1 MRKVRTTLVA
11 LSLLTVTAFG
21 GMLAAGRDDEE
32 GLYRALGN
40 LAEVVHLIRTDY
52 VDELNDEALSLSLD
66 AGIVESV
73 DRSAAVLPSAMAA
86 TYRELVVAPPAYG
99 LVLGSRLGSA
109 AVRQAIPGSPAAGA
123 SLQTWEVIER
133 VDGVNTRGRPLWQ
146 LRLELRDK
154 VAAGSEVALTVVDR
168 RVDQRREVVLAPAAW
183 TPAAGSVEDVDGT
196 AVVRLDSLPAGAAD
210 QVRGLVPSDRPVVL
224 DLRNLVWGLEEQ
236 AVAVADLFVSDGVL
250 GGWSGRKA
258 GSQTFAATAGSL
270 PGRPPVVM
278 IGPETEGVG
287 EILAAALQR
296 AGLTLVG
303 GRTVGHAPHM
313 QFIEERDLTLWL
325 PVGNWLRADGEPIN
339 GNGVEPDEA
348 VEVVPEDEDH
358 DQAEAGD
365 PVLDRALELAAQ
377 PLEPA
382 A

>member
-1 MRKVRTTLVA
+1 MTKVRITLVA
-11 LSLLTVTAFG
+11 LSLLTVTSFG
-21 GMLAAGRDDEE
+21 GMLAAGRDNDE

-40 LAEVVHLIRTDY
+40 LAEVVHLIRTEY

-66 AGIVESV
+66 AGIVESI
-73 DRSAAVLPSAMAA
+73 DRWAAVLPSGMTE
-86 TYRELVVAPPAYG
+86 TYRELVGAPPAFG

-109 AVRQAIPGSPAAGA
+109 AVRQAIPGSPAAA
-123 SLQTWEVIER
+123 AALEAWEVIER

-154 VAAGSEVALTVVDR
+154 QVAGSPVALTVVDR
-168 RVDQRREVVLAPAAW
+168 RVDVRREVVLEPAVW
-183 TPAAGSVEDVDGT
+183 TPAAGSVEEVGGA
-196 AVVRLDSLPAGAAD
+196 AVIRLDSLPAGAAD
-210 QVRGLVPSDRPVVL
+210 QIRGLVPSDRPVVL
-224 DLRNLVWGLEEQ
+224 DLRGLVWGLEEQ
-236 AVAVADLFVSDGVL
+236 AIAVADLFVEGGVL

-270 PGRPPVVM
+270 AGRPPVIM

-296 AGLTLVG
+296 AGMPLVG

-313 QFIEERDLTLWL
+313 QFVEEGDLTLWL
-325 PVGNWLRADGEPIN
+325 PVGKWLRADGEPIN

-348 VEVVPEDEDH
+348 IEVEDEDSS
-358 DQAEAGD
+358 GD
-365 PVLDRALELAAQ
+365 PVLDRALELAATS
-377 PLEPA
+377 LEQA

>member
-1 MRKVRTTLVA
+1 MRKARITLVA
-11 LSLLTVTAFG
+11 LSLLTVTSFG
-21 GMLAAGRDDEE
+21 GMLAAGRDNEE

-40 LAEVVHLIRTDY
+40 LAEVVHLIRTEY

-73 DRSAAVLPSAMAA
+73 DRWAAVLPSGMTE
-86 TYRELVVAPPAYG
+86 TYRELVGAPPAFG

-109 AVRQAIPGSPAAGA
+109 AVRQAIPGSPAAA
-123 SLQTWEVIER
+123 AALEPWEVIER

-154 VAAGSEVALTVVDR
+154 QAAGSSVALTVVDR
-168 RVDQRREVVLAPAAW
+168 RVDQRREVVLEPAAW
-183 TPAAGSVEDVDGT
+183 TPAAGSLEEINGA
-196 AVVRLDSLPAGAAD
+196 AVIRLDSLPAGAAD
-210 QVRGLVPSDRPVVL
+210 QIRGLVPADRPVVL
-224 DLRNLVWGLEEQ
+224 DLRNLVWGVEEQ
-236 AVAVADLFVSDGVL
+236 AIAVADLFVDEGVL
-250 GGWSGRKA
+250 GGWSGRRA

-270 PGRPPVVM
+270 AARPPVVI

-296 AGLTLVG
+296 AGMPLVG

-313 QFIEERDLTLWL
+313 QFVEEGDLTLWL
-325 PVGNWLRADGEPIN
+325 PVGKWLRADGEPIN
-339 GNGVEPDEA
+339 GKGVEPDEA
-348 VEVVPEDEDH
+348 VEVDDEH
-358 DQAEAGD
+358 EAGD

-377 PLEPA
+377 PLEQA

>member
-1 MRKVRTTLVA
+1 MRKVRITLVA
-11 LSLLTVTAFG
+11 LSLLTVTTFG
-21 GMLAAGRDDEE
+21 GMLAAGRDNEE

-40 LAEVVHLIRTDY
+40 LAEVVHLIRTEY

-73 DRSAAVLPSAMAA
+73 DRWAAVLPSGMTE
-86 TYRELVVAPPAYG
+86 TYRELVGAPPAFG
-99 LVLGSRLGSA
+99 LVLGSRLGLA
-109 AVRQAIPGSPAAGA
+109 AVRQAIPGSPAAA
-123 SLQTWEVIER
+123 AALEAWEVIER
-133 VDGVNTRGRPLWQ
+133 VDSVNTRGRPLWQ

-154 VAAGSEVALTVVDR
+154 QAAGSSVALTVVDR
-168 RVDQRREVVLAPAAW
+168 RVDQRREVVLEPAVW
-183 TPAAGSVEDVDGT
+183 TPAAGSLEEIDGA
-196 AVVRLDSLPAGAAD
+196 AVIRLDSLPAGAAD
-210 QVRGLVPSDRPVVL
+210 QIRGLVPADRPVVL
-224 DLRNLVWGLEEQ
+224 DLRNLVWGSEEQ
-236 AVAVADLFVSDGVL
+236 AIAVADLFVEEGVL

-270 PGRPPVVM
+270 AGRPPVIM

-296 AGLTLVG
+296 AGMPLVG

-313 QFIEERDLTLWL
+313 QFVEEGDLTLWL
-325 PVGNWLRADGEPIN
+325 PVGKWQRADGEPIN

-348 VEVVPEDEDH
+348 VEVEDEDSS
-358 DQAEAGD
+358 GD
-365 PVLDRALELAAQ
+365 PVLDRALELAATS
-377 PLEPA
+377 LEQA

>member
-1 MRKVRTTLVA
+1 MRKVRITLVA

-21 GMLAAGRDDEE
+21 GMLAAGRDNEE

-40 LAEVVHLIRTDY
+40 LAEVVHLIRTEY

-73 DRSAAVLPSAMAA
+73 DRWAAVLPSGMAE
-86 TYRELVVAPPAYG
+86 TYRELVDAPPAFG

-109 AVRQAIPGSPAAGA
+109 AVRQAIPGSPAAA
-123 SLQTWEVIER
+123 AALEAWEVIER
-133 VDGVNTRGRPLWQ
+133 VDSVNTRGRPLWQ

-154 VAAGSEVALTVVDR
+154 QAAGSSVALTVVDR
-168 RVDQRREVVLAPAAW
+168 RVDQRREVVLEPAVW
-183 TPAAGSVEDVDGT
+183 TPAAGSLEEIDGA
-196 AVVRLDSLPAGAAD
+196 AVIRLDSLPAGAAD
-210 QVRGLVPSDRPVVL
+210 QIRGLVPADRPVVL
-224 DLRNLVWGLEEQ
+224 DLRNLVWGSEEQ
-236 AVAVADLFVSDGVL
+236 AIAVADLFVEEGVL

-270 PGRPPVVM
+270 AGRPPVIM

-296 AGLTLVG
+296 AGMPLVG

-313 QFIEERDLTLWL
+313 QFVEEGDLTLWL
-325 PVGNWLRADGEPIN
+325 PVGKWQRADGEPIN

-348 VEVVPEDEDH
+348 VEVEDEDSS
-358 DQAEAGD
+358 GD
-365 PVLDRALELAAQ
+365 PVLDRALELAATS
-377 PLEPA
+377 LEQA

>member
-1 MRKVRTTLVA
+1 MRKLRITLMT
-11 LSLLTVTAFG
+11 LSLLTVLTFG
-21 GMLAAGRDDEE
+21 GMLAAGRDDSE

-40 LAEVVHLIRTDY
+40 LAEVVHLIRTEY

-73 DRSAAVLPSAMAA
+73 DRWAAVLPAGLAD
-86 TYRELVVAPPAYG
+86 TYRELVGAPPAYG
-99 LVLGSRLGSA
+99 LVLGARLGSA
-109 AVRQAIPGSPAAGA
+109 AVRQAIPGSPAAA
-123 SLQTWEVIER
+123 AALEAWEVIER

-154 VAAGSEVALTVVDR
+154 EAAGSPVEMTVVDR
-168 RVDQRREVVLAPAAW
+168 RVDQRREVVLQPTPWA
-183 TPAAGSVEDVDGT
+183 PAAGSLQVVDGT
-196 AVVRLDSLPAGAAD
+196 AVIRLDSLPAGAAD
-210 QVRGLVPSDRPVVL
+210 RIRELLPAGGPVVL
-224 DLRNLVWGLEEQ
+224 DLRNLVWGVEEH
-236 AVAVADLFVSDGVL
+236 AIAVADLFVEEGTL

-258 GSQTFAATAGSL
+258 GAQTFAATAGAL
-270 PGRPPVVM
+270 ADRTLVAI

-296 AGLTLVG
+296 TGTPLVG

-313 QFIEERDLTLWL
+313 QFVEEGDLTLWL
-325 PVGNWLRADGEPIN
+325 PVGKWQRADGEPIN
-339 GNGVEPDEA
+339 GNGVEPDEV
-348 VEVVPEDEDH
+348 VEVDGE
-358 DQAEAGD
+358 AEGGD

-377 PLEPA
+377 PLEQA

>member
-1 MRKVRTTLVA
+1 MRKVRITLVA
-11 LSLLTVTAFG
+11 LSLLTVTTFG
-21 GMLAAGRDDEE
+21 GMLAAGRDNEE

-40 LAEVVHLIRTDY
+40 LAEVVHLIRTEY

-73 DRSAAVLPSAMAA
+73 DRWAAVLPSGMAE
-86 TYRELVVAPPAYG
+86 TYRELVGAPPAFG
-99 LVLGSRLGSA
+99 LVLGSRIGSA
-109 AVRQAIPGSPAAGA
+109 AVRQAIPGSPAAA
-123 SLQTWEVIER
+123 AELEAWEVIER
-133 VDGVNTRGRPLWQ
+133 VDSVNTRGRPLWQ

-154 VAAGSEVALTVVDR
+154 QAAGSPVALTVVDR
-168 RVDQRREVVLAPAAW
+168 RVDQRREAVLEPADW
-183 TPAAGSVEDVDGT
+183 TPAAGSVEEVGGA
-196 AVVRLDSLPAGAAD
+196 AVIRLDSLPAGAAD
-210 QVRGLVPSDRPVVL
+210 QIRGLVPSDRPVVL
-224 DLRNLVWGLEEQ
+224 DLRGLVWGIEEQ
-236 AVAVADLFVSDGVL
+236 AIAVADLFVEEGVL

-270 PGRPPVVM
+270 TGRPPVIM

-296 AGLTLVG
+296 AGMPLVG

-313 QFIEERDLTLWL
+313 RFVEEGDLTLWL
-325 PVGNWLRADGEPIN
+325 PVGKWLRADGEAIN

-348 VEVVPEDEDH
+348 VEAGDED
-358 DQAEAGD
+358 EAGD
-365 PVLDRALELAAQ
+365 PVLDRALELAAA
-377 PLEPA
+377 PLEQA

>member
-1 MRKVRTTLVA
+1 MRKVRITLVA
-11 LSLLTVTAFG
+11 LSLLTVTTFG
-21 GMLAAGRDDEE
+21 GMLAAGRDNDE

-40 LAEVVHLIRTDY
+40 LAEVVHLIRNEY

-73 DRSAAVLPSAMAA
+73 DRWAAVLPSGMTE
-86 TYRELVVAPPAYG
+86 TYRDLVGTPPAYG

-109 AVRQAIPGSPAAGA
+109 AVRQAIPGSPAAA
-123 SLQTWEVIER
+123 AALEAWEVIER
-133 VDGVNTRGRPLWQ
+133 VEGVNTRGRPLWQ

-154 VAAGSEVALTVVDR
+154 QAAGSSVALTVVDR
-168 RVDQRREVVLAPAAW
+168 RVDQRREVVLEPAAW
-183 TPAAGSVEDVDGT
+183 TPAAGSLDDVDG
-196 AVVRLDSLPAGAAD
+196 AAIIRLDSLPAGAAD
-210 QVRGLVPSDRPVVL
+210 QIRGLVPGDRPVVL
-224 DLRNLVWGLEEQ
+224 DLRNLVWGIEEQ
-236 AVAVADLFVSDGVL
+236 AIAVADLFVEQGVL

-270 PGRPPVVM
+270 AGRPPVVM

-296 AGLTLVG
+296 AGMTLVG

-313 QFIEERDLTLWL
+313 QFVEEGDLTLWL
-325 PVGNWLRADGEPIN
+325 PVGKWLRADGEPIN
-339 GNGVEPDEA
+339 ANGVEPDEA
-348 VEVVPEDEDH
+348 VETDDEDES
-358 DQAEAGD
+358 AD
-365 PVLDRALELAAQ
+365 PVLDRAPELAAQ
-377 PLEPA
+377 PLEQA

>member
-1 MRKVRTTLVA
+1 MRKVRITLVA
-11 LSLLTVTAFG
+11 LSLLTVSTFG
-21 GMLAAGRDDEE
+21 GMLAAGRDNEE

-40 LAEVVHLIRTDY
+40 LAEVVHLIRTEY

-73 DRSAAVLPSAMAA
+73 DRWAAVLPSGTAE
-86 TYRELVVAPPAYG
+86 TYRELVGAPPAFG

-109 AVRQAIPGSPAAGA
+109 AVRQAIPGSPAAA
-123 SLQTWEVIER
+123 VALEAWEVIER
-133 VDGVNTRGRPLWQ
+133 VDSVNTRGRPLWQ

-154 VAAGSEVALTVVDR
+154 QAAGSSVALTVVDR
-168 RVDQRREVVLAPAAW
+168 RVDQRREVVLEPAVWA
-183 TPAAGSVEDVDGT
+183 PAAGSLEEVAGV
-196 AVVRLDSLPAGAAD
+196 AVIRLDSLPAGAAD
-210 QVRGLVPSDRPVVL
+210 QVRGLVPADRPVVL
-224 DLRNLVWGLEEQ
+224 DLRNLVWGIEEQ
-236 AVAVADLFVSDGVL
+236 AIAVADLFVEEGVL

-258 GSQTFAATAGSL
+258 GAQTFAATAGSL
-270 PGRPPVVM
+270 TGQPPVVM
-278 IGPETEGVG
+278 VGPETEGVG

-296 AGLTLVG
+296 AGMTLVG

-313 QFIEERDLTLWL
+313 QFVEEDDLTLWL
-325 PVGNWLRADGEPIN
+325 PVGKWLRADSEPIN

-348 VEVVPEDEDH
+348 VETDDED
-358 DQAEAGD
+358 ASGD

-377 PLEPA
+377 PLEQA